1 MAKGKNLREGQVYAV
16 PLSNGTF
23 TVTQLVNHHIVE
35 SSKHISEN
43 TFAFFNLVYQSIDE
57 IEKELDNVDLSTPVS
72 ILTANSSPRTYKWK
86 LVGEKEITIRFDY
99 NCQISSLGFFKN
111 RSTDPA
117 LFLEP
122 YFGLF
127 PWDGYAEDDWIEQK
141 YLLPKA
147 EIRKDIKYLRDYS
160 LEELTEV
167 MPENSLKL
175 KQRRT
180 AELTELRDTFFA

>member
-1 MAKGKNLREGQVYAV
+1 MARGKNLKEGQVYAV

-23 TVTQLVNHHIVE
+23 TVAQLVNHHIIE

-43 TFAFFNLVYQSIDE
+43 TFALFNIVYTSLE
-57 IEKELDNVDLSTPVS
+57 ELKKELDNLDLSDPVS

-86 LVGEKEITIRFDY
+86 LAGEREITIKFDY
-99 NCQISSLGFFKN
+99 KCQISSLGFFKN
-111 RSTDPA
+111 RSTDPT

-160 LEELTEV
+160 LEELTRL

-175 KQRRT
+175 KQLQKSKT
-180 AELTELRDTFFA
+180 